1 MTATANIAAT
11 NVPSPT
17 KESVMKQLLL
27 AAVALVVAVAP
38 RLHVDAQPVRPVA
51 AESSQRPSLA
61 PLLKRVTPAVVNIA
75 VTSAAQ
81 SRESAPT
88 LDPFLRRFFDFP
100 AQPSQAMPR
109 QSVGSGVIVDA
120 AKGYVLTN
128 HHVVEDA
135 QDISVT
141 LTDGRTTKAELV
153 GSDQGTDV
161 ALLKV
166 NAKDLTAIEL
176 ANSDQ
181 LQVGDYV
188 VAIGDPFGLG
198 QTVTSGIV
206 SALGRSGLD
215 VEGYEDF
222 IQTDAS
228 INPGNSGGALVDLDG
243 KLVGIN
249 TAILAPA
256 GGNVGIGFAVPS
268 NMANQTMHQLIDYGE
283 VRRGRL
289 GVAVQSLTPDLAEAL
304 SLDAKEGVVVNG
316 VEPAS
321 PAEKAGIKKGDVI
334 VGFRGEP
341 IKSAQDLR
349 NRIGLTAVG
358 TNAPLTVLRDGKRRD
373 LTASIDSMPTAKAAS
388 GSAPPAASAP
398 APIDALQGADFR
410 DVPRDAERGNVKGA
424 LVARIEPGSPADRAG
439 LQPGDVV
446 TGVNRTPV
454 ASAAELAKALR
465 QEQGRIALNV
475 QRGDKQ
481 TYMLVR

>member
-1 MTATANIAAT
+1 
-11 NVPSPT
+11 
-17 KESVMKQLLL
+17 MKYLLL
-27 AAVALVVAVAP
+27 AAVALVAVAP
-38 RLHVDAQPVRPVA
+38 RVRVDAQPLIPVA
-51 AESSQRPSLA
+51 SESQRPSLA

-75 VTSAAQ
+75 VTSTAQ
-81 SRESAPT
+81 QGENGLT
-88 LDPFLRRFFDFP
+88 LDPLLRRFFDIP
-100 AQPSQAMPR
+100 PQPSQPTPR
-109 QSVGSGVIVDA
+109 QAVGSGVIVDA

-128 HHVVEDA
+128 HHVVENA

-141 LTDGRTTKAELV
+141 MTDGRTAKAELV

-215 VEGYEDF
+215 VEGLEDF

-256 GGNVGIGFAVPS
+256 GGNVGIGFAVPA
-268 NMANQTMHQLIDYGE
+268 NMANQAMRQLIDYGE

-289 GVAVQSLTPDLAEAL
+289 GIAVQSLTPDLAEAL

-334 VGFRGEP
+334 VALRGEP

-349 NRIGLTAVG
+349 NRIGLAAVG
-358 TNAPLTVLRDGKRRD
+358 SDARLTVLRDGKRRD
-373 LTASIDSMPTAKAAS
+373 LTASIDPAPSTTTKAAS
-388 GSAPPAASAP
+388 TRVPSSGQSAHAL
-398 APIDALQGADFR
+398 IDALQGADFR
-410 DVPRDAERGNVKGA
+410 DAPHDGQHGSVKGA
-424 LVARIEPGSPADRAG
+424 IVSRVDPGSPADRAG
-439 LQPGDVV
+439 LHPGDIV
-446 TGVNRTPV
+446 TGVNRTSV
-454 ASAAELAKALR
+454 ASEAELAKVLR
-465 QEQGRIALNV
+465 QEPGRIALNV
-475 QRGDKQ
+475 QRGDAQ
-481 TYMLVR
+481 TYLLVR

>member
-1 MTATANIAAT
+1 MKYLVLAVIAA
-11 NVPSPT
+11 
-17 KESVMKQLLL
+17 L
-27 AAVALVVAVAP
+27 VAVSA
-38 RLHVDAQPVRPVA
+38 RIDAQPVIPVA
-51 AESSQRPSLA
+51 AEASPRPSLA
-61 PLLKRVTPAVVNIA
+61 PLLKRVTPAVVNIS
-75 VTSAAQ
+75 VTATSQSADN
-81 SRESAPT
+81 PLV
-88 LDPFLRRFFDFP
+88 LDPFLRRFFDLP
-100 AQPSQAMPR
+100 AQPSRPLQKQA
-109 QSVGSGVIVDA
+109 VGSGVIVDA

-128 HHVVEDA
+128 HHVVENA
-135 QDISVT
+135 QEISVT
-141 LTDGRTTKAELV
+141 LTDGRTAKADLV

-166 NAKDLTAIEL
+166 NAKELTAIEL

-249 TAILAPA
+249 TAILAPS
-256 GGNVGIGFAVPS
+256 GGNVGIGFAVPA
-268 NMANQTMHQLIDYGE
+268 NMANQAMRQLIDYGE

-316 VEPAS
+316 VERGS
-321 PAEKAGIKKGDVI
+321 PAERAGIKKGDVI
-334 VGFRGEP
+334 VAFRGEP

-349 NRIGLTAVG
+349 NRIGLAAVG
-358 TNAPLTVLRDGKRRD
+358 TEAPLTVLRDGRRRD
-373 LTASIDSMPTAKAAS
+373 LTASIDALPSVKGSVSKAAVAGTTS
-388 GSAPPAASAP
+388 PPAV
-398 APIDALQGADFR
+398 IDALQGADFR
-410 DVPRDAERGNVKGA
+410 DVPRDADHGDAKGA
-424 LVARIEPGSPADRAG
+424 MVTRLEPGSAADRAG
-439 LQPGDVV
+439 LHPGDIV
-446 TGVNRTPV
+446 TAVNRTSV
-454 ASAAELAKALR
+454 GSAAELTKVLR

-475 QRGDKQ
+475 QRGDAQ
-481 TYMLVR
+481 TYLLVR

>member
-1 MTATANIAAT
+1 MKYLVLAVIAA
-11 NVPSPT
+11 
-17 KESVMKQLLL
+17 L
-27 AAVALVVAVAP
+27 VAVSA
-38 RLHVDAQPVRPVA
+38 RIDAQPVIPVA
-51 AESSQRPSLA
+51 AEASPRPSLA
-61 PLLKRVTPAVVNIA
+61 PLLKRVTPAVVNIS
-75 VTSAAQ
+75 VTATSQSADN
-81 SRESAPT
+81 PLV
-88 LDPFLRRFFDFP
+88 LDPFLRRFFDLP
-100 AQPSQAMPR
+100 AQPSRPLQKQA
-109 QSVGSGVIVDA
+109 VGSGVIVDA

-128 HHVVEDA
+128 HHVVENA
-135 QDISVT
+135 QEISVT
-141 LTDGRTTKAELV
+141 LTDGRTAKADLV

-166 NAKDLTAIEL
+166 NAKELTAIEL

-249 TAILAPA
+249 TAILAPS
-256 GGNVGIGFAVPS
+256 GGNVGIGFAVPA
-268 NMANQTMHQLIDYGE
+268 NMANQAMRQLIDYGE

-316 VEPAS
+316 VERGS
-321 PAEKAGIKKGDVI
+321 PAERPGIQKGDVI
-334 VGFRGEP
+334 VAFRGEP

-349 NRIGLTAVG
+349 NRIGLAAVG
-358 TNAPLTVLRDGKRRD
+358 TEAPLTVLRDGRRRD
-373 LTASIDSMPTAKAAS
+373 LTASIDALPSVKGSVSKAAVAGTTS
-388 GSAPPAASAP
+388 PPAV
-398 APIDALQGADFR
+398 IDALQGADFR
-410 DVPRDAERGNVKGA
+410 DVPRDADHGDAKGA
-424 LVARIEPGSPADRAG
+424 MVTRLEPGSAADRAG
-439 LQPGDVV
+439 LHPGDIV
-446 TGVNRTPV
+446 TAVNRTSV
-454 ASAAELAKALR
+454 GSAAELTKVLR

-475 QRGDKQ
+475 QRGDAQ
-481 TYMLVR
+481 TYLLVR

>member
-1 MTATANIAAT
+1 
-11 NVPSPT
+11 
-17 KESVMKQLLL
+17 MKH
-27 AAVALVVAVAP
+27 LVVATALVAVVLGVP
-38 RLHVDAQPVRPVA
+38 VDAQPVIPVS
-51 AESSQRPSLA
+51 AEQPSQRPSLA

-75 VTSAAQ
+75 VTATEQPPQNAL
-81 SRESAPT
+81 T
-88 LDPFLRRFFDFP
+88 LDPFLRRFFDIP
-100 AQPSQAMPR
+100 SQPSQGTPR
-109 QSVGSGVIVDA
+109 QAVGSGVIVDA

-128 HHVVEDA
+128 HHVIENA
-135 QDISVT
+135 QDITVT
-141 LTDGRTTKAELV
+141 LTDGRTTKADLV
-153 GSDQGTDV
+153 GSDEGTDV

-166 NAKDLTAIEL
+166 NAKNLTAIEL

-256 GGNVGIGFAVPS
+256 GGNVGIGFAVPA
-268 NMANQTMHQLIDYGE
+268 NMAKQAMRQLITYGE

-304 SLDAKEGVVVNG
+304 SIDAKEGVVVNG
-316 VEPAS
+316 VEPGS

-334 VGFRGEP
+334 VALRGEP
-341 IKSAQDLR
+341 IRSAQALR
-349 NRIGLTAVG
+349 NRIGLAAVG
-358 TNAPLTVLRDGKRRD
+358 TEVPLTVLRDGKRINV
-373 LTASIDSMPTAKAAS
+373 TASVEAA
-388 GSAPPAASAP
+388 PKPKTAASAAPSAHPGPP
-398 APIDALQGADFR
+398 APFDALQGANFR
-410 DVPRDAERGNVKGA
+410 DVPRDAAHGNVKGA
-424 LVARIEPGSPADRAG
+424 IVAGVEPGSSAERAG
-439 LQPGDVV
+439 LHLGDVV

-454 ASAAELAKALR
+454 GSAAEFAKVLR
-465 QEQGRIALNV
+465 QQEGRIALNV
-475 QRGDKQ
+475 QRGDSQ
-481 TYMLVR
+481 TYLLVR

>member
-1 MTATANIAAT
+1 MKYLVLAVIAA
-11 NVPSPT
+11 
-17 KESVMKQLLL
+17 L
-27 AAVALVVAVAP
+27 VAVSA
-38 RLHVDAQPVRPVA
+38 RIDAQPVIPVA
-51 AESSQRPSLA
+51 AEASPRPSLA
-61 PLLKRVTPAVVNIA
+61 PLLKRVTPAVVNIS
-75 VTSAAQ
+75 VTATSQSADN
-81 SRESAPT
+81 PLV
-88 LDPFLRRFFDFP
+88 LDPFLRRFFDLP
-100 AQPSQAMPR
+100 AQPSRPLQKQA
-109 QSVGSGVIVDA
+109 VGSGVIVDA

-128 HHVVEDA
+128 HHVVENA
-135 QDISVT
+135 QEISVT
-141 LTDGRTTKAELV
+141 LTDGRTAKADLV

-166 NAKDLTAIEL
+166 NAKELTAIEL

-249 TAILAPA
+249 TAILAPS
-256 GGNVGIGFAVPS
+256 GGNVGIGFAVPA
-268 NMANQTMHQLIDYGE
+268 NMANQAMRQLIDYGE

-316 VEPAS
+316 VERGS
-321 PAEKAGIKKGDVI
+321 PAERAGIKKGDVI
-334 VGFRGEP
+334 VAFRGEP

-349 NRIGLTAVG
+349 NRIGLAAVG
-358 TNAPLTVLRDGKRRD
+358 TEAPLTVLRDGRRRD
-373 LTASIDSMPTAKAAS
+373 LTASIDALPSVKGSVSKAAVARTTS
-388 GSAPPAASAP
+388 PPAV
-398 APIDALQGADFR
+398 IDALQGADFR
-410 DVPRDAERGNVKGA
+410 DVPRDADHGDAKGA
-424 LVARIEPGSPADRAG
+424 MVTRLEPGSAADRAG
-439 LQPGDVV
+439 LHPGDIV
-446 TGVNRTPV
+446 TAVNRTSV
-454 ASAAELAKALR
+454 GSAAELTKVLR

-475 QRGDKQ
+475 QRGDAQ
-481 TYMLVR
+481 TYLLVR

>member
-1 MTATANIAAT
+1 MKYLVLAVIAA
-11 NVPSPT
+11 
-17 KESVMKQLLL
+17 L
-27 AAVALVVAVAP
+27 VAVSA
-38 RLHVDAQPVRPVA
+38 RIDAQPVIPVA
-51 AESSQRPSLA
+51 AEASPRPSLA
-61 PLLKRVTPAVVNIA
+61 PLLKRVTPAVVNIS
-75 VTSAAQ
+75 VTATSQSADN
-81 SRESAPT
+81 PLV
-88 LDPFLRRFFDFP
+88 LDPFLRRFFDLP
-100 AQPSQAMPR
+100 AQPSRPLQKQA
-109 QSVGSGVIVDA
+109 VGSGVIVDA

-128 HHVVEDA
+128 HHVVENA
-135 QDISVT
+135 QEISVT
-141 LTDGRTTKAELV
+141 LTDGRTAKADLV

-166 NAKDLTAIEL
+166 NAKELTAIEL

-249 TAILAPA
+249 TAILAPS
-256 GGNVGIGFAVPS
+256 GGNVGIGFAVPA
-268 NMANQTMHQLIDYGE
+268 NMANQAMRQLIDYGE

-316 VEPAS
+316 VERGS
-321 PAEKAGIKKGDVI
+321 PAERAGIQKGDVI
-334 VGFRGEP
+334 VAFRGEP

-349 NRIGLTAVG
+349 NRIGLAAVG
-358 TNAPLTVLRDGKRRD
+358 TEAPLTVLRDGKRRD
-373 LTASIDSMPTAKAAS
+373 LTASIDALPSVKGSVSKAAVAGTTS
-388 GSAPPAASAP
+388 PPAV
-398 APIDALQGADFR
+398 IDALQGADFR
-410 DVPRDAERGNVKGA
+410 DVPRDADHGDAKGA
-424 LVARIEPGSPADRAG
+424 MVTRLEPGSAADRAG
-439 LQPGDVV
+439 LHPGDIV
-446 TGVNRTPV
+446 TAVNRTPV
-454 ASAAELAKALR
+454 GSAAELTKVLR

-475 QRGDKQ
+475 QRGDAQ
-481 TYMLVR
+481 TYLLVR

>member
-1 MTATANIAAT
+1 MKHLLLVAAT
-11 NVPSPT
+11 LVAIAI
-17 KESVMKQLLL
+17 QLD
-27 AAVALVVAVAP
+27 
-38 RLHVDAQPVRPVA
+38 VDAQPAIPVA
-51 AESSQRPSLA
+51 AEPSQRPSLA

-75 VTSAAQ
+75 VTSTAEPENAL
-81 SRESAPT
+81 T
-88 LDPFLRRFFDFP
+88 LDPLLRRFFNFP
-100 AQPSQAMPR
+100 AQPSQPMPR

-161 ALLKV
+161 AVLKV

-206 SALGRSGLD
+206 SALGRSGID
-215 VEGYEDF
+215 VEGFEDF

-256 GGNVGIGFAVPS
+256 GGNVGIGFAVPA
-268 NMANQTMHQLIDYGE
+268 NMANQAMRQLIDYGE

-304 SLDAKEGVVVNG
+304 SIDAKEGVVVNG

-321 PAEKAGIKKGDVI
+321 PADKAGIKRGDVI
-334 VGFRGEP
+334 VAFRGEP
-341 IKSAQDLR
+341 LKSARDLR
-349 NRIGLTAVG
+349 NRIGLAVVG
-358 TNAPLTVLRDGKRRD
+358 TDAPLTVLRDGKRRD
-373 LTASIDSMPTAKAAS
+373 LTATIDAVPGHKAAS
-388 GSAPPAASAP
+388 IATPSASANPPAST
-398 APIDALQGADFR
+398 DALQGADFR
-410 DVPRDAERGNVKGA
+410 DVPREAGHGSVKGA
-424 LVARIEPGSPADRAG
+424 IVTRVEPGSRAERST
-439 LQPGDVV
+439 LRPGDIV
-446 TGVNRTPV
+446 TAVNRTPV
-454 ASAAELAKALR
+454 ASASELAKVLR

-475 QRGDKQ
+475 QRGDSQ
-481 TYMLVR
+481 TYVLVR

>member
-1 MTATANIAAT
+1 
-11 NVPSPT
+11 
-17 KESVMKQLLL
+17 MKHLVL
-27 AAVALVVAVAP
+27 AAAAALGAVAP
-38 RLHVDAQPVRPVA
+38 RIDVQAQPVIPVA
-51 AESSQRPSLA
+51 AESAPRPSLA

-75 VTSAAQ
+75 VVSKAQ
-81 SRESAPT
+81 PGDNPLM
-88 LDPFLRRFFDFP
+88 LDPFLRRFFDLP
-100 AQPSQAMPR
+100 AQPQQPMQKQA
-109 QSVGSGVIVDA
+109 VGSGVIVDA

-128 HHVVEDA
+128 HHVVENA

-141 LTDGRTTKAELV
+141 LTDGRTAKADLIGTDE
-153 GSDQGTDV
+153 GTDV

-176 ANSDQ
+176 ANSDE

-249 TAILAPA
+249 TAILSPA
-256 GGNVGIGFAVPS
+256 GGNVGIGFAVPA
-268 NMANQTMHQLIDYGE
+268 NMANQAMRQLIDYGE

-316 VEPAS
+316 VERGS
-321 PAEKAGIKKGDVI
+321 PAEKAGVKKGDVI
-334 VGFRGEP
+334 VAFRGEP

-349 NRIGLTAVG
+349 NRIGLAAVG
-358 TNAPLTVLRDGKRRD
+358 TDAPLTVLRDGKRRE
-373 LTASIDSMPTAKAAS
+373 LTASIDALPGTK
-388 GSAPPAASAP
+388 GSAGPAAAGGGPSAP
-398 APIDALQGADFR
+398 ATVDALQGADFR
-410 DVPRDAERGNVKGA
+410 DVPRDPAHGNAKGA
-424 LVARIEPGSPADRAG
+424 MVARLEPGSAAERVG
-439 LQPGDVV
+439 LHPGDIV
-446 TGVNRTPV
+446 TAVNRTPIG
-454 ASAAELAKALR
+454 SAAELTKVLR
-465 QEQGRIALNV
+465 QEQGRVALNV
-475 QRGDKQ
+475 QRGDAQ
-481 TYMLVR
+481 TYLLVR

>member
-1 MTATANIAAT
+1 MKYLVLAVIAA
-11 NVPSPT
+11 
-17 KESVMKQLLL
+17 L
-27 AAVALVVAVAP
+27 VAVSA
-38 RLHVDAQPVRPVA
+38 RIDAQPVIPVA
-51 AESSQRPSLA
+51 AEASPRPSLA
-61 PLLKRVTPAVVNIA
+61 PLLKRVTPAVVNIS
-75 VTSAAQ
+75 VTATSQSADN
-81 SRESAPT
+81 PLV
-88 LDPFLRRFFDFP
+88 LDPFLRRFFDLP
-100 AQPSQAMPR
+100 AQPSRPLQKQA
-109 QSVGSGVIVDA
+109 VGSGVIVDA

-128 HHVVEDA
+128 HHVVENA
-135 QDISVT
+135 QEISVT
-141 LTDGRTTKAELV
+141 LTDGRTAKADLV

-166 NAKDLTAIEL
+166 NAKELTAIEL

-249 TAILAPA
+249 TAILAPS
-256 GGNVGIGFAVPS
+256 GGNVGIGFAVPA
-268 NMANQTMHQLIDYGE
+268 NMANQAMRQLIDYGE

-316 VEPAS
+316 VERGS
-321 PAEKAGIKKGDVI
+321 PAERAGIKKGDVI
-334 VGFRGEP
+334 VAFRGEP

-349 NRIGLTAVG
+349 NRIGLAAVG
-358 TNAPLTVLRDGKRRD
+358 TEAPLTVLRDGKRRD
-373 LTASIDSMPTAKAAS
+373 LTASIDALPSVKGSVSKAAVAGTTS
-388 GSAPPAASAP
+388 PPAV
-398 APIDALQGADFR
+398 IDALQGADFR
-410 DVPRDAERGNVKGA
+410 DVPRDADHGDAKGA
-424 LVARIEPGSPADRAG
+424 MVTRLEPGSAADRAG
-439 LQPGDVV
+439 LHPGDIV
-446 TGVNRTPV
+446 TAVNRTSV
-454 ASAAELAKALR
+454 GSAAELTKVLR

-475 QRGDKQ
+475 QRGDAQ
-481 TYMLVR
+481 TYLLVR

>member
-1 MTATANIAAT
+1 
-11 NVPSPT
+11 
-17 KESVMKQLLL
+17 MKYLLL
-27 AAVALVVAVAP
+27 AAAAIFAAAP
-38 RLHVDAQPVRPVA
+38 RIHVDAQPVIPVA
-51 AESSQRPSLA
+51 AESSPRPSLA

-81 SRESAPT
+81 PAENG
-88 LDPFLRRFFDFP
+88 LVIDPFLRRFFDLP
-100 AQPSQAMPR
+100 AQPSQPMPR
-109 QSVGSGVIVDA
+109 QAVGSGVIVDA

-128 HHVVEDA
+128 HHVVENA

-161 ALLKV
+161 AVLKV

-249 TAILAPA
+249 TAILAPG
-256 GGNVGIGFAVPS
+256 GGNVGIGFAVPA
-268 NMANQTMHQLIDYGE
+268 NMANQAMRQLIDYGE

-304 SLDAKEGVVVNG
+304 ALDAKEGVVVNG
-316 VEPAS
+316 VETGS
-321 PAEKAGIKKGDVI
+321 PADKAGIKKGDVI
-334 VGFRGEP
+334 VAFRGEP
-341 IKSAQDLR
+341 VKSAQDLR
-349 NRIGLTAVG
+349 NRIGLAAAG
-358 TNAPLTVLRDGKRRD
+358 TSAPLTVLRDGKRRD
-373 LTASIDSMPTAKAAS
+373 LTASIDAMPSVK
-388 GSAPPAASAP
+388 AASAP
-398 APIDALQGADFR
+398 VPSAARSGPALIDTLQGADFR
-410 DVPRDAERGNVKGA
+410 DVPRDGNAKGA
-424 LVARIEPGSPADRAG
+424 IVARLDPGSAADRAG
-439 LQPGDVV
+439 LRPGDIV
-446 TGVNRTPV
+446 TAVNRTPV
-454 ASAAELAKALR
+454 ASAAELAKVLH

-475 QRGDKQ
+475 QRGDAQ
-481 TYMLVR
+481 SYLLVR

>member
-1 MTATANIAAT
+1 MKYFVLAVIAA
-11 NVPSPT
+11 
-17 KESVMKQLLL
+17 L
-27 AAVALVVAVAP
+27 VAVSA
-38 RLHVDAQPVRPVA
+38 RIDAQPVIPVA
-51 AESSQRPSLA
+51 AEASPRPSLA
-61 PLLKRVTPAVVNIA
+61 PLLKRVTPAVVNIS
-75 VTSAAQ
+75 VTATSQSADN
-81 SRESAPT
+81 PLV
-88 LDPFLRRFFDFP
+88 LDPFLRRFFDLP
-100 AQPSQAMPR
+100 AQPSRPLQKQA
-109 QSVGSGVIVDA
+109 VGSGVIVDA

-128 HHVVEDA
+128 HHVVENA
-135 QDISVT
+135 QEISVT
-141 LTDGRTTKAELV
+141 LTDGRTAKADLV

-249 TAILAPA
+249 TAILAPS
-256 GGNVGIGFAVPS
+256 GGNVGIGFAVPA
-268 NMANQTMHQLIDYGE
+268 NMANQAMRQLIDYGE

-316 VEPAS
+316 VERGS
-321 PAEKAGIKKGDVI
+321 PAERAGIKKGDVI
-334 VGFRGEP
+334 VAFRGEP

-349 NRIGLTAVG
+349 NRIGLAAVG
-358 TNAPLTVLRDGKRRD
+358 TEAPLTVLRDGKRRD
-373 LTASIDSMPTAKAAS
+373 LTASIDALPSVKGSVSKAAVAGTTS
-388 GSAPPAASAP
+388 PPAV
-398 APIDALQGADFR
+398 IDALQGADFR
-410 DVPRDAERGNVKGA
+410 DVPRDADHGDAKGA
-424 LVARIEPGSPADRAG
+424 MVTRLEPGSAADRAG
-439 LQPGDVV
+439 LHPGDIV
-446 TGVNRTPV
+446 TAVNRTPV
-454 ASAAELAKALR
+454 DSAAELTKVLR

-475 QRGDKQ
+475 QRGDAQ
-481 TYMLVR
+481 TYLLVR

>member
-1 MTATANIAAT
+1 MKYLVLAVIAA
-11 NVPSPT
+11 
-17 KESVMKQLLL
+17 L
-27 AAVALVVAVAP
+27 VAVSA
-38 RLHVDAQPVRPVA
+38 RIDAQPVIPVA
-51 AESSQRPSLA
+51 AEASPRPSLA
-61 PLLKRVTPAVVNIA
+61 PLLKRVTPAVVNIS
-75 VTSAAQ
+75 VTATSQSADN
-81 SRESAPT
+81 PLV
-88 LDPFLRRFFDFP
+88 LDPFLRRFFDLP
-100 AQPSQAMPR
+100 AQPSRPLQKQA
-109 QSVGSGVIVDA
+109 VGSGVIVDA

-128 HHVVEDA
+128 HHVVENA
-135 QDISVT
+135 QEISVT
-141 LTDGRTTKAELV
+141 LTDGRTAKADLV

-166 NAKDLTAIEL
+166 NAKELTAIEL

-249 TAILAPA
+249 TAILAPS
-256 GGNVGIGFAVPS
+256 GGNVGIGFAVPA
-268 NMANQTMHQLIDYGE
+268 NMANQAMRQLIDYGE

-316 VEPAS
+316 VERGS
-321 PAEKAGIKKGDVI
+321 PAERSGIQKGDVI
-334 VGFRGEP
+334 VAFRGEP

-349 NRIGLTAVG
+349 NRIGLAAVG
-358 TNAPLTVLRDGKRRD
+358 TEAPLTVLRDGRRRD
-373 LTASIDSMPTAKAAS
+373 LTASIDALPSVKGSVSKAAVAGTTS
-388 GSAPPAASAP
+388 PPAV
-398 APIDALQGADFR
+398 IDALQGADFR
-410 DVPRDAERGNVKGA
+410 DVPRDADHGDAKGA
-424 LVARIEPGSPADRAG
+424 MVTRLEPGSAADRAG
-439 LQPGDVV
+439 LHPGDIV
-446 TGVNRTPV
+446 TAVNRTSV
-454 ASAAELAKALR
+454 GSAAELTKVLR

-475 QRGDKQ
+475 QRGDAQ
-481 TYMLVR
+481 TYLLVR

>member
-1 MTATANIAAT
+1 
-11 NVPSPT
+11 
-17 KESVMKQLLL
+17 L
-27 AAVALVVAVAP
+27 
-38 RLHVDAQPVRPVA
+38 
-51 AESSQRPSLA
+51 
-61 PLLKRVTPAVVNIA
+61 
-75 VTSAAQ
+75 
-81 SRESAPT
+81 
-88 LDPFLRRFFDFP
+88 P
-100 AQPSQAMPR
+100 AQPSRPLQKQA
-109 QSVGSGVIVDA
+109 VGSGVIVDA

-128 HHVVEDA
+128 HHVVENA
-135 QDISVT
+135 QEISVT
-141 LTDGRTTKAELV
+141 LTDGRTAKADLV

-166 NAKDLTAIEL
+166 NAKELTAIEL

-249 TAILAPA
+249 TAILAPS
-256 GGNVGIGFAVPS
+256 GGNVGIGFAVPA
-268 NMANQTMHQLIDYGE
+268 NMANQAMRQLIDYGE

-316 VEPAS
+316 VERGS
-321 PAEKAGIKKGDVI
+321 PAERAGIQKGDVI
-334 VGFRGEP
+334 VAFRGEP

-349 NRIGLTAVG
+349 NRIGLAAVG
-358 TNAPLTVLRDGKRRD
+358 TEAPLTVLRDGRRRD
-373 LTASIDSMPTAKAAS
+373 LTASIDALPSVKGSVSKAAVAGTTS
-388 GSAPPAASAP
+388 PPAV
-398 APIDALQGADFR
+398 IDALQGADFR
-410 DVPRDAERGNVKGA
+410 DVPRDADHGDAKGA
-424 LVARIEPGSPADRAG
+424 MVTRLEPGSAADRAG
-439 LQPGDVV
+439 LHPGDIV
-446 TGVNRTPV
+446 TAVNRTSV
-454 ASAAELAKALR
+454 GSAAELTKVLR

-475 QRGDKQ
+475 QRGDAQ
-481 TYMLVR
+481 TYLLVR

>member
-1 MTATANIAAT
+1 MKYLVLAVIAA
-11 NVPSPT
+11 
-17 KESVMKQLLL
+17 L
-27 AAVALVVAVAP
+27 VAVSA
-38 RLHVDAQPVRPVA
+38 RIDAQPVIPVA
-51 AESSQRPSLA
+51 AEASPRPSLA
-61 PLLKRVTPAVVNIA
+61 PLLKRVTPAVVNIS
-75 VTSAAQ
+75 VTATSQSADN
-81 SRESAPT
+81 PLV
-88 LDPFLRRFFDFP
+88 LDPFLRRFFDLP
-100 AQPSQAMPR
+100 AQPSRPLQKQA
-109 QSVGSGVIVDA
+109 VGSGVIVDA

-128 HHVVEDA
+128 HHVVENA
-135 QDISVT
+135 QEISVT
-141 LTDGRTTKAELV
+141 LTDGRTAKADLV

-249 TAILAPA
+249 TAILAPS
-256 GGNVGIGFAVPS
+256 GGNVGIGFAVPA
-268 NMANQTMHQLIDYGE
+268 NMANQAMRQLIDYGE

-316 VEPAS
+316 VERGS
-321 PAEKAGIKKGDVI
+321 PAERAGIQKGDVI
-334 VGFRGEP
+334 VAFRGEP

-349 NRIGLTAVG
+349 NRIGLAAVG
-358 TNAPLTVLRDGKRRD
+358 TEAPLTVLRDGRRRD
-373 LTASIDSMPTAKAAS
+373 LTASIDALPSVKGSVSKAAVAGTTS
-388 GSAPPAASAP
+388 PPAV
-398 APIDALQGADFR
+398 IDALQGADFR
-410 DVPRDAERGNVKGA
+410 DVPRDADHGDAKGA
-424 LVARIEPGSPADRAG
+424 MVTRLEPGSAADRAG
-439 LQPGDVV
+439 LHPGDIV
-446 TGVNRTPV
+446 TAVNRTSV
-454 ASAAELAKALR
+454 GSAAELTKVLR

-475 QRGDKQ
+475 QRGDAQ
-481 TYMLVR
+481 TYLLVR

>member
-1 MTATANIAAT
+1 MKYLVLAVIAA
-11 NVPSPT
+11 
-17 KESVMKQLLL
+17 L
-27 AAVALVVAVAP
+27 VAVSA
-38 RLHVDAQPVRPVA
+38 RIDAQPVIPVA
-51 AESSQRPSLA
+51 AEASPRPSLA
-61 PLLKRVTPAVVNIA
+61 PLLKRVTPAVVNIS
-75 VTSAAQ
+75 VTATSQSADN
-81 SRESAPT
+81 PLV
-88 LDPFLRRFFDFP
+88 LDPFLRRFFDLP
-100 AQPSQAMPR
+100 AQPSRPLQKQA
-109 QSVGSGVIVDA
+109 VGSGVIVDA

-128 HHVVEDA
+128 HHVVENA
-135 QDISVT
+135 QEISVT
-141 LTDGRTTKAELV
+141 LTDGRTAKADLV

-249 TAILAPA
+249 TAILAPS
-256 GGNVGIGFAVPS
+256 GGNVGIGFAVPA
-268 NMANQTMHQLIDYGE
+268 NMANQAMRQLIDYGE

-316 VEPAS
+316 VERGS
-321 PAEKAGIKKGDVI
+321 PAERAGIKKGDVI
-334 VGFRGEP
+334 VAFRGEP

-349 NRIGLTAVG
+349 NRIGLAAVG
-358 TNAPLTVLRDGKRRD
+358 TEAPLTVLRDGKRRD
-373 LTASIDSMPTAKAAS
+373 LTASIDTLPSVKGSVSKAAVAGTTS
-388 GSAPPAASAP
+388 PPAV
-398 APIDALQGADFR
+398 IDALQVADFR
-410 DVPRDAERGNVKGA
+410 DVPRDADHGDAKGA
-424 LVARIEPGSPADRAG
+424 MVTRLEPGSAADRAG
-439 LQPGDVV
+439 LHPGDIV
-446 TGVNRTPV
+446 TAVNRTSV
-454 ASAAELAKALR
+454 GSAAELTKVLR

-475 QRGDKQ
+475 QRGDAQ
-481 TYMLVR
+481 TYLLVR

>member
-1 MTATANIAAT
+1 MKYLVLAVIAA
-11 NVPSPT
+11 
-17 KESVMKQLLL
+17 L
-27 AAVALVVAVAP
+27 VAVSA
-38 RLHVDAQPVRPVA
+38 RIDAQPVIPVA
-51 AESSQRPSLA
+51 AEASPRPSLA
-61 PLLKRVTPAVVNIA
+61 PLLKRVTPAVVNIS
-75 VTSAAQ
+75 VTATSQSADN
-81 SRESAPT
+81 PLV
-88 LDPFLRRFFDFP
+88 LDPFLRRFFDLP
-100 AQPSQAMPR
+100 AQPSRPLQKQA
-109 QSVGSGVIVDA
+109 VGSGVIVDA

-128 HHVVEDA
+128 HHVVENA
-135 QDISVT
+135 QEISVT
-141 LTDGRTTKAELV
+141 LTDGRTAKADLV

-166 NAKDLTAIEL
+166 NAKELTAIEL

-228 INPGNSGGALVDLDG
+228 INPGNSGGALLDLDG

-249 TAILAPA
+249 TAILAPS
-256 GGNVGIGFAVPS
+256 GGNVGIGFAVPA
-268 NMANQTMHQLIDYGE
+268 NMANQAMRQLIDYGE

-316 VEPAS
+316 VERGS
-321 PAEKAGIKKGDVI
+321 PAERAGIQKGDVI
-334 VGFRGEP
+334 VAFRGEP

-349 NRIGLTAVG
+349 NRIGLAAVG
-358 TNAPLTVLRDGKRRD
+358 TEAPLTVLRDGRRRD
-373 LTASIDSMPTAKAAS
+373 LTASIDALPSVKGSVSKAAVAGTTS
-388 GSAPPAASAP
+388 PPAV
-398 APIDALQGADFR
+398 IDALQGADFR
-410 DVPRDAERGNVKGA
+410 DVPRDADHGDAKGA
-424 LVARIEPGSPADRAG
+424 MVTRLEPGSAADRAG
-439 LQPGDVV
+439 LHPGDIV
-446 TGVNRTPV
+446 TAVNRTPV
-454 ASAAELAKALR
+454 GSAAELTKVLR

-475 QRGDKQ
+475 QRGDAQ
-481 TYMLVR
+481 TYLLVR

>member
-1 MTATANIAAT
+1 MKYLVLAVIAA
-11 NVPSPT
+11 
-17 KESVMKQLLL
+17 L
-27 AAVALVVAVAP
+27 VAVSA
-38 RLHVDAQPVRPVA
+38 RIDAQPVIPVA
-51 AESSQRPSLA
+51 AEASPRPSLA
-61 PLLKRVTPAVVNIA
+61 PLLKRVTPAVVNIS
-75 VTSAAQ
+75 VTATSQSADN
-81 SRESAPT
+81 PLV
-88 LDPFLRRFFDFP
+88 LDPFLRRFFDLP
-100 AQPSQAMPR
+100 AQPSRPLQKQA
-109 QSVGSGVIVDA
+109 VGSGVIVDA

-128 HHVVEDA
+128 HHVVENA
-135 QDISVT
+135 QEISVT
-141 LTDGRTTKAELV
+141 LTDGRTAKADLV

-249 TAILAPA
+249 TAILAPS
-256 GGNVGIGFAVPS
+256 GGNVGIGFAVPA
-268 NMANQTMHQLIDYGE
+268 NMANQAMRQLIDYGE

-316 VEPAS
+316 VERGS
-321 PAEKAGIKKGDVI
+321 PAERSGIQKGDVI
-334 VGFRGEP
+334 VAFRGEP
-341 IKSAQDLR
+341 IKSAHDLR
-349 NRIGLTAVG
+349 NRIGLAAVG
-358 TNAPLTVLRDGKRRD
+358 TEAPLTVLRDGRRRD
-373 LTASIDSMPTAKAAS
+373 LTASIDALPSVKGSVSKAAVAGTTS
-388 GSAPPAASAP
+388 PPAV
-398 APIDALQGADFR
+398 IDALQGADFR
-410 DVPRDAERGNVKGA
+410 DVPRDADHGDAKGA
-424 LVARIEPGSPADRAG
+424 MVTRLEPGSAADRAG
-439 LQPGDVV
+439 LHPGDIV
-446 TGVNRTPV
+446 TAVNRTSV
-454 ASAAELAKALR
+454 GSAAELTKVLR

-475 QRGDKQ
+475 QRGDAQ
-481 TYMLVR
+481 TYLLVR

>member
-1 MTATANIAAT
+1 MKYLVLAVIAA
-11 NVPSPT
+11 
-17 KESVMKQLLL
+17 L
-27 AAVALVVAVAP
+27 VAVSA
-38 RLHVDAQPVRPVA
+38 RIDAQPVIPVA
-51 AESSQRPSLA
+51 AEASPRPSLA
-61 PLLKRVTPAVVNIA
+61 PLLKRVTPAVVNIS
-75 VTSAAQ
+75 VTATSQSADN
-81 SRESAPT
+81 PLV
-88 LDPFLRRFFDFP
+88 LDPFLRRFFDLP
-100 AQPSQAMPR
+100 AQPSRPLQKQA
-109 QSVGSGVIVDA
+109 VGSGVIVDA

-128 HHVVEDA
+128 HHVVENA
-135 QDISVT
+135 QEISVT
-141 LTDGRTTKAELV
+141 LTDGRTAKADLV

-166 NAKDLTAIEL
+166 NAKELTAIEL

-249 TAILAPA
+249 TAILAPS
-256 GGNVGIGFAVPS
+256 GGNVGIGFAVPA
-268 NMANQTMHQLIDYGE
+268 NMANQAMRQLIDYGE

-316 VEPAS
+316 VERGS
-321 PAEKAGIKKGDVI
+321 PAERAGIQKGDVI
-334 VGFRGEP
+334 VAFRGEP

-349 NRIGLTAVG
+349 NRIGLAAVG
-358 TNAPLTVLRDGKRRD
+358 TEAPLTVLRDGRRRD
-373 LTASIDSMPTAKAAS
+373 LTASIDALPSVKGSVSKAAVAGTTS
-388 GSAPPAASAP
+388 PPAV
-398 APIDALQGADFR
+398 IDALQGADFR
-410 DVPRDAERGNVKGA
+410 DVPRDADHGDAKGA
-424 LVARIEPGSPADRAG
+424 MVTRLEPGSAADRAG
-439 LQPGDVV
+439 LHPGDIV
-446 TGVNRTPV
+446 TAVNRTPV
-454 ASAAELAKALR
+454 GSAAELTKVLR

-475 QRGDKQ
+475 QRGDAQ
-481 TYMLVR
+481 TYLLVR

>member
-1 MTATANIAAT
+1 MKYLVLAVIAA
-11 NVPSPT
+11 
-17 KESVMKQLLL
+17 L
-27 AAVALVVAVAP
+27 VAVSA
-38 RLHVDAQPVRPVA
+38 RIDAQPVIPVA
-51 AESSQRPSLA
+51 AEASPRPSLA
-61 PLLKRVTPAVVNIA
+61 PLLKRVTPAVVNIS
-75 VTSAAQ
+75 VTATSQSADN
-81 SRESAPT
+81 PLV
-88 LDPFLRRFFDFP
+88 LDPFLRRFFDLP
-100 AQPSQAMPR
+100 AQPSRPLQKQA
-109 QSVGSGVIVDA
+109 VGSGVIVDA

-128 HHVVEDA
+128 HHVVENA
-135 QDISVT
+135 QEISVT
-141 LTDGRTTKAELV
+141 LTDGRTAKADLV

-166 NAKDLTAIEL
+166 NAKNLTAIEL

-249 TAILAPA
+249 TAILAPS
-256 GGNVGIGFAVPS
+256 GGNVGIGFAVPA
-268 NMANQTMHQLIDYGE
+268 NMANQAMRQLIDYGE

-316 VEPAS
+316 VERGS
-321 PAEKAGIKKGDVI
+321 PAERAGIKKGDVI
-334 VGFRGEP
+334 VAFRGEP

-349 NRIGLTAVG
+349 NRIGLAAVG
-358 TNAPLTVLRDGKRRD
+358 TEAPLTVLRDGKRRD
-373 LTASIDSMPTAKAAS
+373 LTASIDALPSVKGSVSKAAVAGTTS
-388 GSAPPAASAP
+388 PPAV
-398 APIDALQGADFR
+398 IDALQGADFR
-410 DVPRDAERGNVKGA
+410 DVPRDADHGDAKGA
-424 LVARIEPGSPADRAG
+424 MVTRLEPGSAADRAG
-439 LQPGDVV
+439 LHPGDIV
-446 TGVNRTPV
+446 TAVNRTPV
-454 ASAAELAKALR
+454 DSAAELTKVLR

-475 QRGDKQ
+475 QRGDAQ
-481 TYMLVR
+481 TYLLVR

>member
-1 MTATANIAAT
+1 MKYLVLAVIAA
-11 NVPSPT
+11 
-17 KESVMKQLLL
+17 L
-27 AAVALVVAVAP
+27 VAVSA
-38 RLHVDAQPVRPVA
+38 RIDAQPVIPVA
-51 AESSQRPSLA
+51 AEASPRPSLA
-61 PLLKRVTPAVVNIA
+61 PLLKRVTPAVVNIS
-75 VTSAAQ
+75 VTATSQSSADN
-81 SRESAPT
+81 PLV
-88 LDPFLRRFFDFP
+88 LDPFLRRFFDLP
-100 AQPSQAMPR
+100 AQPSRPLQKQA
-109 QSVGSGVIVDA
+109 VGSGVIVDA

-128 HHVVEDA
+128 HHVVENA
-135 QDISVT
+135 QEISVT
-141 LTDGRTTKAELV
+141 LTDGRTAKADLV

-166 NAKDLTAIEL
+166 NAKELTAIEL

-249 TAILAPA
+249 TAILAPS
-256 GGNVGIGFAVPS
+256 GGNVGIGFAVPA
-268 NMANQTMHQLIDYGE
+268 NMANQAMRQLIDYGE

-316 VEPAS
+316 VERGS
-321 PAEKAGIKKGDVI
+321 PAERAGIQKGDVI
-334 VGFRGEP
+334 VAFRGEP

-349 NRIGLTAVG
+349 NRIGLAAVG
-358 TNAPLTVLRDGKRRD
+358 TEAPLTVLRDGRRRD
-373 LTASIDSMPTAKAAS
+373 LTASIDALPSVKGSVSKAAVAGTTS
-388 GSAPPAASAP
+388 PPAV
-398 APIDALQGADFR
+398 IDALQGADFR
-410 DVPRDAERGNVKGA
+410 DVPRDADHGDAKGA
-424 LVARIEPGSPADRAG
+424 MVTRLEPGSAADRAG
-439 LQPGDVV
+439 LHPGDIV
-446 TGVNRTPV
+446 TAVNRTSV
-454 ASAAELAKALR
+454 GSAAELTKVLR

-475 QRGDKQ
+475 QRGDAQ
-481 TYMLVR
+481 TYLLVR

>member
-1 MTATANIAAT
+1 MKYLVLAVIAA
-11 NVPSPT
+11 
-17 KESVMKQLLL
+17 L
-27 AAVALVVAVAP
+27 VAVSA
-38 RLHVDAQPVRPVA
+38 RIDAQPVIPVA
-51 AESSQRPSLA
+51 AEASPRPSLA
-61 PLLKRVTPAVVNIA
+61 PLLKRVTPAVVNIS
-75 VTSAAQ
+75 VTATSQSADN
-81 SRESAPT
+81 PLV
-88 LDPFLRRFFDFP
+88 LDPFLRRFFDLP
-100 AQPSQAMPR
+100 AQPSRPLQKQA
-109 QSVGSGVIVDA
+109 VGSGVIVDA

-128 HHVVEDA
+128 HHVVENA
-135 QDISVT
+135 QEISVT
-141 LTDGRTTKAELV
+141 LTDGRTAKADLV

-166 NAKDLTAIEL
+166 NAKELTAIEL

-249 TAILAPA
+249 TAILAPS
-256 GGNVGIGFAVPS
+256 GGNVGIGFAVPA
-268 NMANQTMHQLIDYGE
+268 NMANQAMRQLIDYGE

-316 VEPAS
+316 VERGS
-321 PAEKAGIKKGDVI
+321 PAERAGIKKGDVI
-334 VGFRGEP
+334 VAFRGEP

-349 NRIGLTAVG
+349 NRIGLAAVG
-358 TNAPLTVLRDGKRRD
+358 TEAPLTVLRDGRRRD
-373 LTASIDSMPTAKAAS
+373 LTASIDALPSVKGSVSKAAVAGTTS
-388 GSAPPAASAP
+388 PPAV
-398 APIDALQGADFR
+398 IDALQGADFR
-410 DVPRDAERGNVKGA
+410 DVPRDADHGDAKGA
-424 LVARIEPGSPADRAG
+424 MVTRLEPGSAADRAG
-439 LQPGDVV
+439 LHPGDIV
-446 TGVNRTPV
+446 TAVNRTPV
-454 ASAAELAKALR
+454 DSAAELTKVLR

-475 QRGDKQ
+475 QRGDAQ
-481 TYMLVR
+481 TYLLVR

>member
-1 MTATANIAAT
+1 MKYLVLAVIAA
-11 NVPSPT
+11 
-17 KESVMKQLLL
+17 L
-27 AAVALVVAVAP
+27 VAVSA
-38 RLHVDAQPVRPVA
+38 RIDAQPVIPVA
-51 AESSQRPSLA
+51 AEASPRPSLA
-61 PLLKRVTPAVVNIA
+61 PLLKRVTPAVVNIS
-75 VTSAAQ
+75 VTATSQSADN
-81 SRESAPT
+81 PLV
-88 LDPFLRRFFDFP
+88 LDPFLRRFFDLP
-100 AQPSQAMPR
+100 AQPSRPLQKQA
-109 QSVGSGVIVDA
+109 VGSGVIVDA

-128 HHVVEDA
+128 HHVVENA
-135 QDISVT
+135 QEISVT
-141 LTDGRTTKAELV
+141 LTDGRTAKADLV

-166 NAKDLTAIEL
+166 NAKELTAIEL

-188 VAIGDPFGLG
+188 IAIGDPFGLG

-249 TAILAPA
+249 TAILAPS
-256 GGNVGIGFAVPS
+256 GGNVGIGFAVPA
-268 NMANQTMHQLIDYGE
+268 NMANQAMRQLIDYGE

-316 VEPAS
+316 VERGS
-321 PAEKAGIKKGDVI
+321 PAERSGIQKGDVI
-334 VGFRGEP
+334 VAFRGEP

-349 NRIGLTAVG
+349 NRIGLAAVG
-358 TNAPLTVLRDGKRRD
+358 TEAPLTVLRDGRRRD
-373 LTASIDSMPTAKAAS
+373 LTASIDALPSVKGSVSKAAVAGTTS
-388 GSAPPAASAP
+388 PPAV
-398 APIDALQGADFR
+398 IDALQGADFR
-410 DVPRDAERGNVKGA
+410 DVPRDADHGDAKGA
-424 LVARIEPGSPADRAG
+424 MVTRLEPGSAADRAG
-439 LQPGDVV
+439 LHPGDIV
-446 TGVNRTPV
+446 TAVNRTSV
-454 ASAAELAKALR
+454 GSAAELTKVLR

-475 QRGDKQ
+475 QRGDAQ
-481 TYMLVR
+481 TYLLVR

>member
-1 MTATANIAAT
+1 MRH
-11 NVPSPT
+11 
-17 KESVMKQLLL
+17 LLL
-27 AAVALVVAVAP
+27 AAATFVAVAP
-38 RLHVDAQPVRPVA
+38 RVHVEAQPAIPIA

-75 VTSAAQ
+75 VTATA
-81 SRESAPT
+81 ESDDNALV
-88 LDPFLRRFFDFP
+88 LDPLLRRFFDIP
-100 AQPSQAMPR
+100 AQPSQPMPK

-128 HHVVEDA
+128 HHVVENA

-141 LTDGRTTKAELV
+141 LTDGRTVKAELV

-166 NAKDLTAIEL
+166 RAKDLTAIEL

-256 GGNVGIGFAVPS
+256 GGNVGIGFAVPA
-268 NMANQTMHQLIDYGE
+268 NMANQAMRQLIDYGE

-316 VEPAS
+316 VEPTS
-321 PAEKAGIKKGDVI
+321 PADKAGIKRGDVI
-334 VGFRGEP
+334 VAFRGEQV
-341 IKSAQDLR
+341 KSAQDLR
-349 NRIGLTAVG
+349 NRVGLSAVG
-358 TNAPLTVLRDGKRRD
+358 SEAPLTVLRDGKRRD
-373 LTASIDSMPTAKAAS
+373 LTVSVDAVPSAKKVASNAAPSAAANPASID
-388 GSAPPAASAP
+388 
-398 APIDALQGADFR
+398 ALEGADFR
-410 DVPRDAERGNVKGA
+410 DAPRDGGHATVKGA
-424 LVARIEPGSPADRAG
+424 IITRVDPGSPAERSS
-439 LQPGDVV
+439 LRPGDIV
-446 TGVNRTPV
+446 TAVNRTPV
-454 ASAAELAKALR
+454 ASAAELVKVLH

-475 QRGDKQ
+475 QRGDAQ
-481 TYMLVR
+481 TYLLVR

>member
-1 MTATANIAAT
+1 MKYLVLAVIAA
-11 NVPSPT
+11 
-17 KESVMKQLLL
+17 L
-27 AAVALVVAVAP
+27 VAVSA
-38 RLHVDAQPVRPVA
+38 RIDAQPVIPVA
-51 AESSQRPSLA
+51 AEASPRPSLA
-61 PLLKRVTPAVVNIA
+61 PLLKRVTPAVVNIS
-75 VTSAAQ
+75 VTATSQSADN
-81 SRESAPT
+81 PLV
-88 LDPFLRRFFDFP
+88 LDPFLRRFFDLP
-100 AQPSQAMPR
+100 AQPSRPLQKQA
-109 QSVGSGVIVDA
+109 VGSGVIVDA

-128 HHVVEDA
+128 HHVVENA
-135 QDISVT
+135 QEISVT
-141 LTDGRTTKAELV
+141 LTDGRTAKADLV

-166 NAKDLTAIEL
+166 NAKELTAIEL

-249 TAILAPA
+249 TAILAPS
-256 GGNVGIGFAVPS
+256 GGNVGIGFAVPA
-268 NMANQTMHQLIDYGE
+268 NMANQAMRQLIDYGE

-316 VEPAS
+316 VERGS
-321 PAEKAGIKKGDVI
+321 PAERSGIQKGDVI
-334 VGFRGEP
+334 VAFRGEP

-349 NRIGLTAVG
+349 NRIGLAAVG
-358 TNAPLTVLRDGKRRD
+358 TEAPLTVLRDGKRRD
-373 LTASIDSMPTAKAAS
+373 LTASIDALPSVKGSVSKAAVAGTTS
-388 GSAPPAASAP
+388 PPAV
-398 APIDALQGADFR
+398 IDALQGADFR
-410 DVPRDAERGNVKGA
+410 DVPRDADHGDAKGA
-424 LVARIEPGSPADRAG
+424 MVTRLEPGSAADRAG
-439 LQPGDVV
+439 LHPGDIV
-446 TGVNRTPV
+446 TAVNRTSV
-454 ASAAELAKALR
+454 GSAAELTKVLR

-475 QRGDKQ
+475 QRGDAQ
-481 TYMLVR
+481 TYLLVR

>member
-1 MTATANIAAT
+1 MKYLVLAVIAA
-11 NVPSPT
+11 
-17 KESVMKQLLL
+17 L
-27 AAVALVVAVAP
+27 VAVSA
-38 RLHVDAQPVRPVA
+38 RIDAQPVIPVA
-51 AESSQRPSLA
+51 AEASPRPSLA
-61 PLLKRVTPAVVNIA
+61 PLLKRVTPAVVNIS
-75 VTSAAQ
+75 VTATSQSADN
-81 SRESAPT
+81 PLV
-88 LDPFLRRFFDFP
+88 LDPFLRRFFDLP
-100 AQPSQAMPR
+100 AQPSRPLQKQA
-109 QSVGSGVIVDA
+109 VGSGVIVDA

-128 HHVVEDA
+128 HHVVENA
-135 QDISVT
+135 QEISVT
-141 LTDGRTTKAELV
+141 LTDGRTAKADLV

-166 NAKDLTAIEL
+166 NAKELTAIEL

-249 TAILAPA
+249 TAILAPS
-256 GGNVGIGFAVPS
+256 GGNVGIGFAVPA
-268 NMANQTMHQLIDYGE
+268 NMANQAMRQLIDYGE

-316 VEPAS
+316 VERGS
-321 PAEKAGIKKGDVI
+321 PAERAGIQKGDVI
-334 VGFRGEP
+334 VAFRGEP

-349 NRIGLTAVG
+349 NRIGLAAVG
-358 TNAPLTVLRDGKRRD
+358 TEAPLTVLRDGKRRD
-373 LTASIDSMPTAKAAS
+373 LTASIDALPSVKGSVSKAAVAGTTS
-388 GSAPPAASAP
+388 PPAV
-398 APIDALQGADFR
+398 IDALQGADFR
-410 DVPRDAERGNVKGA
+410 DVPRDADHGDAKGA
-424 LVARIEPGSPADRAG
+424 MVTRLEPGSAADRAG
-439 LQPGDVV
+439 LHPGDIV
-446 TGVNRTPV
+446 TAVNRTSV
-454 ASAAELAKALR
+454 GSAAELTKVLR

-475 QRGDKQ
+475 QRGDAQ
-481 TYMLVR
+481 TYLLVR

>member
-1 MTATANIAAT
+1 MKYLVLAVIAA
-11 NVPSPT
+11 
-17 KESVMKQLLL
+17 L
-27 AAVALVVAVAP
+27 VAVSA
-38 RLHVDAQPVRPVA
+38 RIDAQPVIPVA
-51 AESSQRPSLA
+51 AEASPRPSLA
-61 PLLKRVTPAVVNIA
+61 PLLKRVTPAVVNIS
-75 VTSAAQ
+75 VTATSQSADN
-81 SRESAPT
+81 PLV
-88 LDPFLRRFFDFP
+88 LDPFLRRFFDLP
-100 AQPSQAMPR
+100 AQPSRPLQKQA
-109 QSVGSGVIVDA
+109 VGSGVIVDA

-128 HHVVEDA
+128 HHVVENA
-135 QDISVT
+135 QEISVT
-141 LTDGRTTKAELV
+141 LTDGRTAKADLV

-166 NAKDLTAIEL
+166 NAKELTAIEL

-249 TAILAPA
+249 TAILAPS
-256 GGNVGIGFAVPS
+256 GGNVGIGFAVPA
-268 NMANQTMHQLIDYGE
+268 NMANQAMRQLIDYGE

-316 VEPAS
+316 VERGS
-321 PAEKAGIKKGDVI
+321 PAERAGIKKGDVI
-334 VGFRGEP
+334 VAFRGEP

-349 NRIGLTAVG
+349 NRIGLAAVG
-358 TNAPLTVLRDGKRRD
+358 TEAPLTVLRDGRRRD
-373 LTASIDSMPTAKAAS
+373 LTASIDALPSVKGSVSKTAVAGTTS
-388 GSAPPAASAP
+388 PPAV
-398 APIDALQGADFR
+398 IDALQGADFR
-410 DVPRDAERGNVKGA
+410 DVPRDADHGDAKGA
-424 LVARIEPGSPADRAG
+424 MVTRLEPGSAADRAG
-439 LQPGDVV
+439 LHPGDIV
-446 TGVNRTPV
+446 TAVNRTSV
-454 ASAAELAKALR
+454 GSAAELTKVLR

-475 QRGDKQ
+475 QRGDAQ
-481 TYMLVR
+481 TYLLVR

>member
-1 MTATANIAAT
+1 MKYLVLAVIAA
-11 NVPSPT
+11 
-17 KESVMKQLLL
+17 L
-27 AAVALVVAVAP
+27 VAVSA
-38 RLHVDAQPVRPVA
+38 RIDAQPVIPVA
-51 AESSQRPSLA
+51 AEASPRPSLA
-61 PLLKRVTPAVVNIA
+61 PLLKRVTPAVVNIS
-75 VTSAAQ
+75 VTATSQSADN
-81 SRESAPT
+81 PLV
-88 LDPFLRRFFDFP
+88 LDPFLRRFFDLP
-100 AQPSQAMPR
+100 AQPSRPLQKQA
-109 QSVGSGVIVDA
+109 VGSGVIVDA

-128 HHVVEDA
+128 HHVVENA
-135 QDISVT
+135 QEISVT
-141 LTDGRTTKAELV
+141 LTDGRTAKADLV

-166 NAKDLTAIEL
+166 NAKELTAIEL

-249 TAILAPA
+249 TAILAPS
-256 GGNVGIGFAVPS
+256 GGNVGIGFAVPA
-268 NMANQTMHQLIDYGE
+268 NMANQAMRQLIDYGE

-316 VEPAS
+316 VERGS
-321 PAEKAGIKKGDVI
+321 PAERSGIQKGDVI
-334 VGFRGEP
+334 VAFRGEP

-349 NRIGLTAVG
+349 NRIGLAAVG
-358 TNAPLTVLRDGKRRD
+358 TEAPLTVLRDGRRRD
-373 LTASIDSMPTAKAAS
+373 LTASIDALPSVKGSVSKAAVAGTTS
-388 GSAPPAASAP
+388 PPAV
-398 APIDALQGADFR
+398 IDALQGADFR
-410 DVPRDAERGNVKGA
+410 DVPRDADHGDAKGA
-424 LVARIEPGSPADRAG
+424 MVTRLEPGSAADRAG
-439 LQPGDVV
+439 LHPGDIV
-446 TGVNRTPV
+446 TAVNRTPV
-454 ASAAELAKALR
+454 DSAAELTKVLR

-475 QRGDKQ
+475 QRGDAQ
-481 TYMLVR
+481 TYLLVR

>member
-1 MTATANIAAT
+1 MKYLVLAVIAA
-11 NVPSPT
+11 
-17 KESVMKQLLL
+17 L
-27 AAVALVVAVAP
+27 VAVSA
-38 RLHVDAQPVRPVA
+38 RIDAQPVIPVA
-51 AESSQRPSLA
+51 AEASPRPSLA
-61 PLLKRVTPAVVNIA
+61 PLLKRVTPAVVNIS
-75 VTSAAQ
+75 VTATSQSADN
-81 SRESAPT
+81 PLV
-88 LDPFLRRFFDFP
+88 LDPFLRRFFDLP
-100 AQPSQAMPR
+100 AQPSRPLQKQA
-109 QSVGSGVIVDA
+109 VGSGVIVDA

-128 HHVVEDA
+128 HHVVENA
-135 QDISVT
+135 QEISVT
-141 LTDGRTTKAELV
+141 LTDGRTAKADLV

-249 TAILAPA
+249 TAILAPS
-256 GGNVGIGFAVPS
+256 GGNVGIGFAVPA
-268 NMANQTMHQLIDYGE
+268 NMANQAMRQLIDYGE

-316 VEPAS
+316 VERGS
-321 PAEKAGIKKGDVI
+321 PAERSGIQKGDVI
-334 VGFRGEP
+334 VAFRGEP

-349 NRIGLTAVG
+349 NRIGLAAVG
-358 TNAPLTVLRDGKRRD
+358 TEAPLTVLRDGRRRD
-373 LTASIDSMPTAKAAS
+373 LTASIDALPSVKGSVSKAAVAGTTS
-388 GSAPPAASAP
+388 PPAV
-398 APIDALQGADFR
+398 IDALQGADFR
-410 DVPRDAERGNVKGA
+410 DVPRDADHGDAKGA
-424 LVARIEPGSPADRAG
+424 MVTRLEPGSAADRAG
-439 LQPGDVV
+439 LHPGDIV
-446 TGVNRTPV
+446 TAVNRTSV
-454 ASAAELAKALR
+454 GSAAELTKVLR

-475 QRGDKQ
+475 QRGDAQ
-481 TYMLVR
+481 TYLLVR